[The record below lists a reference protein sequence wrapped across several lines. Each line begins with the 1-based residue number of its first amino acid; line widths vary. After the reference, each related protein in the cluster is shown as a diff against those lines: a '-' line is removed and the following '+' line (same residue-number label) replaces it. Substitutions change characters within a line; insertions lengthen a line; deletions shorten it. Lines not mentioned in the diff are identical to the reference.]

1 MRSKKMIIL
10 GIIMIVLGLG
20 VLGGTYYYNQSHPE
34 NGEEEV
40 KQVAL
45 KDDFY
50 ENVNYEILKKA
61 KIPNDSSSWSLGYD
75 VTKEI
80 EERTKTLTNEILADP
95 NFKNEDAEIVLELVH
110 DYEGRNKRGFSELKP
125 YFDMVDNVKTI
136 EDYNKLM
143 LKVDEDLNLQLLI
156 VGSAMND
163 ITGDIN
169 KMIFAFD
176 QVDQFEFFTESK
188 FARYKD
194 GTLKL
199 IKKIAT
205 EIGYTEEQ
213 INKFISDYEAFAKRI
228 QAKSI
233 KQSEINDITTV
244 FVKYSL
250 DDITKEI
257 KNIPIKRFLENRKI
271 ADQKEYVM
279 ADLGHYKALDEFY
292 TEENLPF
299 LKDVAKI
306 NIAAQ
311 FFPYSTEENEKFM
324 LDLNNELSGTSQTL
338 EKAREDEELEIK
350 MTFIQDELEKR
361 YEKKYFTDEDKKIV
375 ADLVEEV
382 KKEYIEVIKRTEW
395 LNEKT
400 KEYAI
405 KKVTNMKVKIG
416 YQENDKKKDDYV
428 KPISKANGGTI
439 ISNTI
444 ASNKY
449 DFAKYSEQFHEE
461 AKMDGMS
468 TLEVNAFYNPYENS
482 INFLA
487 GFKGM
492 YEKETNYYRMLAYFG
507 TVIAHEISHGFDN
520 VGSKYD
526 DTGKFYDWWT
536 QEDRENYDKITKKI
550 EDYYSKY
557 ELMGF
562 KVDGHKTVGENIA
575 DLAGVK
581 TILSIMEKKGAS
593 KEDYKNFFEAYANL
607 WAEKANKEA
616 IENQILGDT
625 HSPSKIRVN
634 AVLSSMDK
642 FYEIYDI
649 KEGDG
654 MYIAPQDRVGLW

>member
-1 MRSKKMIIL
+1 MRNNKMIVL
-10 GIIMIVLGLG
+10 GIIMVVLGLG
-20 VLGGTYYYNQSHPE
+20 ILGGTYYYNSTHQ
-34 NGEEEV
+34 EEKEEI

-50 ENVNYEILKKA
+50 DSVNYETLKNA
-61 KIPNDSSSWSLGYD
+61 KIPSDSSSWSLGYD
-75 VTKEI
+75 VYKEI
-80 EERTKTLTNEILADP
+80 EERKKTLTEEILADP
-95 NFKNEDAEIVLELVH
+95 NFKSEETEILLELYH

-143 LKVDEDLNLQLLI
+143 LKVDEDLDLQLLV
-156 VGSAMND
+156 VGLATND
-163 ITGDIN
+163 ITGDIT

-176 QVDQFEFFTESK
+176 QVGQFELFTESK
-188 FARYKD
+188 FERYKV
-194 GTLKL
+194 GTEKM
-199 IKKIAT
+199 IKKVAT

-213 INKFISDYEAFAKRI
+213 ANKFISDYEAFAKRI

-233 KQSEINDITTV
+233 KQSEVNDPTKLFI
-244 FVKYSL
+244 KYSL

-279 ADLGHYKALDEFY
+279 TDLGHYKALDEFY

-311 FFPYSTEENEKFM
+311 FLPYSTEENEKFM
-324 LDLNNELSGTSQTL
+324 LDLNNELSGASKTL
-338 EKAREDEELEIK
+338 EEAREEIDLSIK
-350 MTFIQDELEKR
+350 TLYIQDELEKR

-375 ADLVEEV
+375 SDLVEEV
-382 KKEYIEVIKRTEW
+382 KKEYIEVIKNAEW

-416 YQENDKKKDDYV
+416 YQETDKKKDDYY
-428 KPISKANGGTI
+428 KPISKANGGTLL
-439 ISNTI
+439 SNEI

-468 TLEVNAFYNPYENS
+468 TLEVNAFYNPFENS

-536 QEDRENYDKITKKI
+536 KEDRENYDKITKKI

-557 ELMGF
+557 EIMGF
-562 KVDGHKTVGENIA
+562 KIDGHKTVGENIA
-575 DLAGVK
+575 DLAAVK
-581 TILSIMEKKGAS
+581 TILSIMEKKGAT
-593 KEDYKNFFEAYANL
+593 KEDYKNFFEGYANL
-607 WAEKANKEA
+607 WVEKSNRNGLED
-616 IENQILGDT
+616 QILNDS

-642 FYEIYDI
+642 FYEVYDI

-654 MYIAPQDRVGLW
+654 MYVPKENRVGLW